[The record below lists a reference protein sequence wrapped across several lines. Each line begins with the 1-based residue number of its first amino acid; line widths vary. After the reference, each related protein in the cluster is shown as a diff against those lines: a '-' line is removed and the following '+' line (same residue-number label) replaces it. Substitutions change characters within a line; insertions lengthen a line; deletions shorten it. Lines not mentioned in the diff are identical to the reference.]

1 MKLNLNPK
9 FRYVWIDFETTGLDT
24 RKDSPIQVGIVEI
37 NANGEIIDYFESLIR
52 PDKDITEL
60 KNIVSFITKIKTA
73 ELVFAP
79 SVSEI
84 AQQIQHF
91 FSDNTIIIGHNIDF
105 DMAFLQ
111 RIMPDV
117 KYHNKLDTFAL
128 SQALVPYPPS
138 FALEILV
145 NYLEKYPQFVEWKNK
160 FWILKGQ
167 DFGENDLDWAGE
179 KFHDAFYDTKC
190 CLVLFCYFMEFVNEL
205 SGEFEVV
212 ESFLERSDA
221 VIAEILWK

>member
-1 MKLNLNPK
+1 M
-9 FRYVWIDFETTGLDT
+9 
-24 RKDSPIQVGIVEI
+24 GIVEI

-160 FWILKGQ
+160 F
-167 DFGENDLDWAGE
+167 
-179 KFHDAFYDTKC
+179 
-190 CLVLFCYFMEFVNEL
+190 
-205 SGEFEVV
+205 
-212 ESFLERSDA
+212 
-221 VIAEILWK
+221 